1 MVGMVRFN
9 LGAFASLTAEDE
21 ALIAGLGG
29 RGIREAAPRRDLICE
44 GERPRGVICILDG
57 WASIYKQL
65 PSGRRQVTAFLIPGD
80 LADANVFILR
90 EMDHSI
96 GAITR
101 VRYAE
106 IAPADFETLT
116 AASPRIA
123 TALWKHSLVNVSIA
137 REWVLN
143 VGQRTAYQRL
153 AHLLCEMVVKLRAAG
168 LADGDF
174 HDWPLTQVDLAE
186 ATGLTSVH
194 VNRTLQQL
202 RQDGLIRLRARRLV
216 VPDLAALMRVGLFT
230 PNYLHLDPV
239 AV

>member
-1 MVGMVRFN
+1 MLRLN
-9 LGAFASLTAEDE
+9 LDSLANLTAEDH
-21 ALIAGLGG
+21 ALIAGLAG
-29 RGIREAAPRRDLICE
+29 RHIREVAPRRDLISE
-44 GERPRGVICILDG
+44 GERPRGVIWILDG

-65 PSGRRQVTAFLIPGD
+65 PSGRRQVTSFLIPGD
-80 LADANVFILR
+80 LSDANVFILR

-96 GAITR
+96 GAVTR

-106 IAPADFETLT
+106 IAPDDFGALT
-116 AASPRIA
+116 DASPHIA
-123 TALWKHSLVNVSIA
+123 RALWKHGLVAASIA

-153 AHLLCEMVVKLRAAG
+153 AHLICELVMKLRAAG
-168 LADGDF
+168 LADGDGY
-174 HDWPLTQVDLAE
+174 DWPLTQIDLAD

-202 RQDGLIRLRARRLV
+202 RRDGLINLQGRRLV

-239 AV
+239 PA

>member
-1 MVGMVRFN
+1 MLQLN
-9 LGAFASLTAEDE
+9 LGSMANLAAEDH
-21 ALIAGLGG
+21 ALFARLAG
-29 RGIREAAPRRDLICE
+29 RHIREVSPRRDLISE
-44 GERPRGVICILDG
+44 GERPRGVIWILDG

-65 PSGRRQVTAFLIPGD
+65 ASGRRQVTSFLIPGD

-90 EMDHSI
+90 EMDHSV
-96 GAITR
+96 GAVTR

-106 IAPADFETLT
+106 IAPADFETLID
-116 AASPRIA
+116 ASPRIA
-123 TALWKHSLVNVSIA
+123 RALWKHSLVTASIA

-153 AHLLCEMVVKLRAAG
+153 AHLLCELVVKLDAAG
-168 LADGDF
+168 LASTGY
-174 HDWPLTQVDLAE
+174 DWPLTQIDLAD

-202 RQDGLIRLRARRLV
+202 RQDGLIRLQGRRLA

-239 AV
+239 AA

>member
-1 MVGMVRFN
+1 MLRFN
-9 LGAFASLTAEDE
+9 LDSLANLTAEDH
-21 ALIAGLGG
+21 ALIAGLAG
-29 RGIREAAPRRDLICE
+29 RHIREVAPRRDLISE
-44 GERPRGVICILDG
+44 RERPRGVIWILDG

-65 PSGRRQVTAFLIPGD
+65 PSGCRQVTSFLIPGD
-80 LADANVFILR
+80 LSDANVFILS

-96 GAITR
+96 GAVTR

-106 IAPADFETLT
+106 IAPADFEALT
-116 AASPRIA
+116 DASPRIA
-123 TALWKHSLVNVSIA
+123 RALWKHSLVAASTA

-153 AHLLCEMVVKLRAAG
+153 AHLICEMVVKLRAAG
-168 LADGDF
+168 LAEGDSY
-174 HDWPLTQVDLAE
+174 DWPLTQMDLAD

-202 RQDGLIRLRARRLV
+202 RRDGLINLKGRRLV

-239 AV
+239 PA